1 MSSLLPFPASTDAG
15 QIDQLMGL
23 VHWLMLV
30 LFVGWGVYF
39 VWVLIRFRQSR
50 QPQASPQGA
59 GGRVSF
65 AVEIG
70 VIVAEAALLIVFAL
84 PLWFNRTA
92 AQPSGPDAVVIRVVA
107 EQFAWNVHYPGE
119 DGRFGDTS
127 LSLITPTNPLGL
139 DRRSPAGRDDIV
151 DVNQIHLPVNRP
163 AIVQLSSKD
172 VIHSFGVPAMRVKR
186 DAVPGMN
193 APVWFTPSATG
204 TFEVACS
211 QLCGIAHFRMR
222 AIILVES
229 EAAFR
234 QFLATEAA
242 AQRVP

>member
-1 MSSLLPFPASTDAG
+1 MSSLLPIPASTDAG

-23 VHWLMLV
+23 VHWLMLA
-30 LFVGWGVYF
+30 LFVGWGAYF

-50 QPQASPQGA
+50 QPRPNPEGA
-59 GGRVSF
+59 RGRVSF
-65 AVEIG
+65 GVEIA

-127 LSLITPTNPLGL
+127 LSLISATNPLGL

-151 DVNQIHLPVNRP
+151 DLNRIHLPVNRP

-172 VIHSFGVPAMRVKR
+172 VIHSFGIPAMRVKR

-193 APVWFTPSATG
+193 APVWFTPSAIG

-222 AIILVES
+222 ATILVES
-229 EAAFR
+229 ESTFR